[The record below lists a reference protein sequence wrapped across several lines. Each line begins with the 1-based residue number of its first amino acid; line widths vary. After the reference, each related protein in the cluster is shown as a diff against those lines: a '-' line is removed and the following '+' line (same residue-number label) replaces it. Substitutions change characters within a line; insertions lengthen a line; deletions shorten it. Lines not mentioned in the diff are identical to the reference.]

1 MAARQGDREAF
12 AALVRSAS
20 DRLHAIAYRILRDPD
35 RAADALQRALIA
47 IWDDLP
53 GLRDPDRFEA
63 WATRLLVR
71 TCYREAASER
81 RQARVR
87 SLRVVGSGHEFDM
100 TGLIAERDR
109 LERGF
114 RRLSPDHRAI
124 LVLRFYL
131 DASVHE
137 IARTLGIPEG
147 TAESR
152 LHYALRSLRAEL
164 EADTRAA
171 TAREAVS

>member
-20 DRLHAIAYRILRDPD
+20 DRLYAIAYRILRDPD

-71 TCYREAASER
+71 TCYREAANER

-87 SLRVVGSGHEFDM
+87 ALRAVGPGTELDLA
-100 TGLIAERDR
+100 GRIAERDQ
-109 LERGF
+109 LEQGF
-114 RRLSPDHRAI
+114 RRLSPAHRSI

-131 DASVHE
+131 DATVPE
-137 IARTLGIPEG
+137 IARVLGIPEG

-164 EADTRAA
+164 EAGTRTMAVE
-171 TAREAVS
+171 EAVS

>member
-12 AALVRSAS
+12 AALARAVS
-20 DRLHAIAYRILRDPD
+20 DRLYAVAYRVLRDPD
-35 RAADALQRALIA
+35 RAEDALQRALIA

-53 GLRDPDRFEA
+53 GLRDPDRFDA
-63 WATRLLVR
+63 WAMRLLVR
-71 TCYREAASER
+71 ICYREAASER
-81 RQARVR
+81 RQVQVR
-87 SLRVVGSGHEFDM
+87 TLRLEDAGSAPDVAGM
-100 TGLIAERDR
+100 VAQRDL

-114 RRLSPDHRAI
+114 RRLSADHRAI

-131 DASVHE
+131 DETVPE

-152 LHYALRSLRAEL
+152 LHYALRSLRSELDAARRAEP
-164 EADTRAA
+164 AW
-171 TAREAVS
+171 EAV

>member
-12 AALVRSAS
+12 AVLARTVS
-20 DRLHAIAYRILRDPD
+20 DRLYAIAYRILRDPD
-35 RAADALQRALIA
+35 SAEDALQRALIA

-53 GLRDPDRFEA
+53 GLREPDRFEA

-71 TCYREAASER
+71 TCYREAAAEH

-87 SLRVVGSGHEFDM
+87 TLHLVGAAAEPD
-100 TGLIAERDR
+100 IAGIVAQRDL

-114 RRLSPDHRAI
+114 RRLSGDHRAI

-131 DASVHE
+131 DATVPE

-152 LHYALRSLRAEL
+152 LHYALHSLRAEL
-164 EADTRAA
+164 DAA
-171 TAREAVS
+171 ARSEPSREVV